1 MLVGY
6 LFNARF
12 VWVIQWPRFNVFG
25 YQSTADLR
33 NLFPMLKNT

>member
-1 MLVGY
+1 MLGY

-12 VWVIQWPRFNVFG
+12 VGVIQGPGFDVLG

-33 NLFPMLKNT
+33 NLFPVLKNT